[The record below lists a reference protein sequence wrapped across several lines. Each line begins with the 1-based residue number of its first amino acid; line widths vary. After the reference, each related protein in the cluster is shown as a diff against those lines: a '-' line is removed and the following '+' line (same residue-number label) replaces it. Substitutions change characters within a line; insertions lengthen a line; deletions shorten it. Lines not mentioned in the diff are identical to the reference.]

1 MKFSTRGR
9 YALRL
14 MVDLAKRDRET
25 PVSLKDISEEQEI
38 SFKYLEQIVKSLTKV
53 GILKS
58 VRGAQGGY
66 LLNRLPEQITAGDI
80 LRATEG
86 TLLPVSCIGGA
97 HEDCA
102 RLNKC
107 EAYNFWNGLYY
118 TLNEYVD
125 SVTLQDLINGI

>member
-1 MKFSTRGR
+1 MKVSTRGR

-14 MVDLAKRDRET
+14 MVDLAKREQNA
-25 PVSLKDISEEQEI
+25 PVSLKDISEGQEI
-38 SFKYLEQIVKSLTKV
+38 SFKYLEQIVKSLTKS

-66 LLNRLPEQITAGDI
+66 LLNRIPEHISAGDI

-86 TLLPVSCIGGA
+86 SLLPVSCLGGA
-97 HEDCA
+97 HEDCT

-107 EAYNFWNGLYY
+107 EAYGFWNGLYDV
-118 TLNEYVD
+118 LNEYID
-125 SVTLQDLINGI
+125 SVSLQDLIDGI